1 MPAKS
6 KRIVEGAERLVVCV
20 TGFANLERVRIKFM
34 LSQIG
39 VEFSGP
45 FRSSNHLLI
54 AKSLTG
60 LKCQKA
66 LEWHLPI
73 VSFRWLEDTYRQ
85 WQIMPFYTGHFVYMP
100 SAVTPAGDKD
110 TVSGQAHVE
119 HVYDWH
125 TLVAWRYGTPPRL
138 RICLS
143 GFTKEKKQQLLAIV
157 VALSAEVTDAD
168 KCHVLCMEQAKRTQK
183 MAIGIMSA
191 VCVVAPTWL
200 EESRRAGAFVDPS
213 LHPLLCAPADGEGAA
228 LYVALLLANKN
239 PRSLFRGWRF
249 HVTHGEQEVR
259 MVGCGEFTHLKNV
272 FFQILLFVIGGKK
285 GTTPSLETLQP
296 IIEFAG
302 ARVVSADEIVQ
313 PSDLPRIVVTNTKG
327 MVQWP
332 HFLQAGVRL
341 HSADVVLVNVTR
353 QTQDLQVGSL
363 LK

>member
-249 HVTHGEQEVR
+249 HVTHG
-259 MVGCGEFTHLKNV
+259 
-272 FFQILLFVIGGKK
+272 
-285 GTTPSLETLQP
+285 TTPSLETLQP